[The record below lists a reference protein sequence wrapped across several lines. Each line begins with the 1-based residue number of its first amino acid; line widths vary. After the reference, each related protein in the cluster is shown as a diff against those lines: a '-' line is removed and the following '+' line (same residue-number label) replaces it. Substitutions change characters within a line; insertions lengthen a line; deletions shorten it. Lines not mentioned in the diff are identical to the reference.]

1 MGAGITLKVFNTL
14 MKRIINFGTTRNIN
28 RQREDIKLKLIEQKS
43 VFVLLPDNRFRK
55 VWDTLM
61 ILLLGYVAVWMPI
74 QVSFGK

>member
-28 RQREDIKLKLIEQKS
+28 IQREDLKLKLIEQKS
-43 VFVLLPDNRFRK
+43 VFVLMPDNRFRK

-74 QVSFGK
+74 